1 MTANV
6 KVPSL
11 KTEGLILDEYMPYR
25 LSIASN
31 AVSKLI
37 ARAYEDRFGLTIP
50 QWRLMAVL
58 AEKPLTQQAIVA
70 RTAMDKVTVSRAA
83 QGLVNRHLVGR
94 AALEVDGRS
103 HLLALTEKGRE
114 LHAEIAPLA
123 LAYEAALLSGLTPAE
138 VETLKRLLLR
148 LETAAGRL
156 SGEPTLG

>member
-50 QWRLMAVL
+50 QWRLTVTLSMAVR
-58 AEKPLTQQAIVA
+58 ATMACCVSGFSASTAI
-70 RTAMDKVTVSRAA
+70 SRHC
-83 QGLVNRHLVGR
+83 GIVRPK
-94 AALEVDGRS
+94 RS
-103 HLLALTEKGRE
+103 
-114 LHAEIAPLA
+114 
-123 LAYEAALLSGLTPAE
+123 S
-138 VETLKRLLLR
+138 
-148 LETAAGRL
+148 
-156 SGEPTLG
+156 

>member
-6 KVPSL
+6 TVPIA
-11 KTEGLILDEYMPYR
+11 KTRDLTLDEYLPYR

-31 AVSKLI
+31 AVSRLI

-50 QWRLMAVL
+50 QWRLLAVL

-94 AALEVDGRS
+94 AAHEVDGRS
-103 HLLALTEKGRE
+103 HLLALTEQGRE

>member
-94 AALEVDGRS
+94 AAHEVDGRS
-103 HLLALTEKGRE
+103 HQLALTEQGRE

-123 LAYEAALLSGLTPAE
+123 RAYEAALLSGLTPAE

-156 SGEPTLG
+156 SSEPTLG